1 MFEVLQIAVD
11 RRTHGDWTAGEGGA
25 IIVSSDPFFTL
36 RRNRIIRPGIRFGR
50 IMCYPLKE
58 YFDDADGEAPK
69 GSFCSCGPSLADVY
83 KQIGTDA
90 LNILSG
96 VSAQPFTIDPLPLAY
111 NERWEAR
118 CL

>member
-1 MFEVLQIAVD
+1 MKEAADAV
-11 RRTHGDWTAGEGGA
+11 GDGGA

-36 RRNRIIRPGIRFGR
+36 RRNRIIRLGIKSGR

-69 GSFCSCGPSLADVY
+69 GSFFSYGPSLAEVY

-90 LNILSG
+90 VNILSG
-96 VSAQPFTIDPLPLAY
+96 VSAPPFTIMPATLTYSPG
-111 NERWEAR
+111 
-118 CL
+118 